1 MEPSESMF
9 TRSVSP
15 EQAPDTPTYLE
26 IEFERGDPVALDGAK
41 LSPASLL
48 TELNKVTSIAAT
60 SRWQRL
66 AAEGSWREL

>member
-15 EQAPDTPTYLE
+15 EQAPDTPMYLE
-26 IEFERGDPVALDGAK
+26 IEFERGDPVALNGAK

-48 TELNKVTSIAAT
+48 TELNKVTSFAAT
-60 SRWQRL
+60 FRWQRL